1 MKNHFNRR
9 KFVTTGAVAGCTLL
23 LSGKLTAFNMF
34 SHLQNEIPDPKKINY
49 CGYTCPAD
57 CKFLEASVKNDP
69 VLKKEAYEIWEM
81 KERFG
86 VTEFDADKIFCF
98 GCKTKDKPV
107 GIRLQKCD
115 VRNCAIDKKL
125 DSCIECKELPRCEKD
140 LWKKFPDF
148 KNAVIK
154 MQATYIESKS

>member
-1 MKNHFNRR
+1 MKNQFSRR
-9 KFVTTGAVAGCTLL
+9 KFVATGTIAGCALL
-23 LSGKLTAFNMF
+23 LSGKLQAIKGFT
-34 SHLQNEIPDPKKINY
+34 HLQNEIPDPKKINY
-49 CGYTCPAD
+49 CGYMCPKD
-57 CKFLEASVKNDP
+57 CVFLEASVKND
-69 VLKKEAYEIWEM
+69 VELKKKAYETWEM

-86 VTEFDADKIFCF
+86 VKEFDADKIFCF
-98 GCKTKDKPV
+98 GCKNMEKPV

-125 DSCIECKELPRCEKD
+125 DSCIECKDLKECEKD

-154 MQATYIESKS
+154 MQITYFENRG

>member
-1 MKNHFNRR
+1 MEYRFNRR
-9 KFVTTGAVAGCTLL
+9 KFVTDGAFAGCALL
-23 LSGKLTAFNMF
+23 VSGKLNALDIL
-34 SHLQNEIPDPKKINY
+34 SHLQNEVPHPKKINY
-49 CGYTCPAD
+49 CGYTCPQD
-57 CKFLEASVKNDP
+57 CKFLEASIKNDV

-86 VTEFDADKIFCF
+86 VAEFDAEKIFCF
-98 GCKTKDKPV
+98 GCKNPDKPV

-125 DSCIECKELPRCEKD
+125 DSCIECKELTTCEKD

-148 KNAVIK
+148 KNAVIE
-154 MQATYIESKS
+154 MQVIYMETRG

>member
-9 KFVTTGAVAGCTLL
+9 IFVTTGAVAGCTLL

-34 SHLQNEIPDPKKINY
+34 SHLHNEIPDPKKINY
-49 CGYTCPAD
+49 CGYTCLAD
-57 CKFLEASVKNDP
+57 CKFLEASVKKDP

-148 KNAVIK
+148 KNAVLK
-154 MQATYIESKS
+154 MQATYSESKS

>member
-1 MKNHFNRR
+1 MNQFNRR
-9 KFVTTGAVAGCTLL
+9 KFVATGAIAGCALL
-23 LSGKLTAFNMF
+23 VSGFKGFA
-34 SHLQNEIPDPKKINY
+34 HLQDQVPDPKKLNY
-49 CGYTCPAD
+49 CGYTCPAG
-57 CKFLEASVKNDP
+57 CVLLEASVKND
-69 VLKKEAYEIWEM
+69 VELKKKAYETWEM

-86 VTEFDADKIFCF
+86 VAEFDPEKIFCF

-115 VRNCAIDKKL
+115 VRNCCIGKKL
-125 DSCIECKELPRCEKD
+125 DSCIECKELLGCEKD

-154 MQATYIESKS
+154 MQNEFQKAG

>member
-1 MKNHFNRR
+1 MTNQINRR
-9 KFVTTGAVAGCTLL
+9 KFAATTSVAGCALL
-23 LSGKLTAFNMF
+23 LSGFKGFA
-34 SHLQNEIPDPKKINY
+34 HLQNQIPDPKKLNY
-49 CGYTCPAD
+49 CGYTCPKD
-57 CKFLEASVKNDP
+57 CVVLEASVKND
-69 VLKKEAYEIWEM
+69 VELKKKAYETWEM

-86 VTEFDADKIFCF
+86 VAEFDAEKIFCF
-98 GCKTKDKPV
+98 GCKTTDKPV

-125 DSCIECKELPRCEKD
+125 DSCIECKELSACEKD

-154 MQATYIESKS
+154 MQSEYFENKG

>member
-1 MKNHFNRR
+1 MKTNSNRR
-9 KFVTTGAVAGCTLL
+9 KFIKSSATVGCILL
-23 LSGKLTAFNMF
+23 ISGKLSAISN
-34 SHLQNEIPDPKKINY
+34 SQHLQEVIPDPKKLNY

-57 CKFLEASVKNDP
+57 CVFLEASVKND
-69 VLKKEAYEIWEM
+69 VELKKKAYETWEM

-86 VTEFDADKIFCF
+86 VAEFDPEKIFCF

-115 VRNCAIDKKL
+115 VRNCCIGKKL
-125 DSCIECKELPRCEKD
+125 DSCIECKELSGCEKD

-154 MQATYIESKS
+154 MQNEFQKAG

>member
-1 MKNHFNRR
+1 MENQINRR
-9 KFVTTGAVAGCTLL
+9 RFISAGTVAGCALL
-23 LSGKLTAFNMF
+23 ISGKLSALSSF

-49 CGYTCPAD
+49 CGYSCPKD
-57 CKFLEASVKNDP
+57 CKFLEASIKNDP

-86 VTEFDADKIFCF
+86 VTEFDADKIYCF
-98 GCKTKDKPV
+98 GCKTEDKPV

-125 DSCIECKELPRCEKD
+125 DSCIECKELSTCKKD
-140 LWKKFPDF
+140 LWEKFPDF
-148 KNAVIK
+148 KNAIIK
-154 MQATYIESKS
+154 MQNAYFENKT

>member
-1 MKNHFNRR
+1 MLYKNLSANIFNY
-9 KFVTTGAVAGCTLL
+9 
-23 LSGKLTAFNMF
+23 
-34 SHLQNEIPDPKKINY
+34 LQENVPDPKKLNY
-49 CGYTCPAD
+49 CGYTCPKD
-57 CKFLEASVKNDP
+57 CKFLIASEKNDP
-69 VLKKEAYEIWEM
+69 TLKKEAYEIWEM

-125 DSCIECKELPRCEKD
+125 ESCIECKELTSCEKD
-140 LWKKFPDF
+140 LWTKFPDF
-148 KNAVIK
+148 KKSVIQ
-154 MQATYIESKS
+154 MQTKYKSSKS

>member
-1 MKNHFNRR
+1 MKPNFNRR
-9 KFVTTGAVAGCTLL
+9 KFVTTSAIAGCTLL
-23 LSGKLTAFNMF
+23 VTGRLSALNSF

-49 CGYTCPAD
+49 CGYTCPKD

-81 KERFG
+81 KDRFG
-86 VTEFDADKIFCF
+86 VAEFDADKIYCF
-98 GCKTKDKPV
+98 GCKTTDKPV

-115 VRNCAIDKKL
+115 VRKCAMDKKL
-125 DSCIECKELPRCEKD
+125 DSCIECQDLTACEKD
-140 LWKKFPDF
+140 LWTKFPDF

-154 MQATYIESKS
+154 MQVTYFENRT

>member
-1 MKNHFNRR
+1 MKTKSNRR
-9 KFVTTGAVAGCTLL
+9 QFLLQSSAIGCTLL
-23 LSGKLTAFNMF
+23 ISGKLSAFTF
-34 SHLQNEIPDPKKINY
+34 PEDKIPDPKKINY
-49 CGYTCPAD
+49 CGYTCPED
-57 CKFLEASVKNDP
+57 CKFLVASVKNEP

-86 VTEFDADKIFCF
+86 VVEFEADKIFCF
-98 GCKTKDKPV
+98 GCKNTEKPV

-115 VRNCAIDKKL
+115 VRNCAIDKKH
-125 DSCIECKELPRCEKD
+125 DSCIECKDLSNCQKD

-154 MQATYIESKS
+154 MQVIYFENRT

>member
-1 MKNHFNRR
+1 MKNKINRR
-9 KFVTTGAVAGCTLL
+9 NFVKRSSVAGCVLL
-23 LSGKLTAFNMF
+23 LSGRLSAFNPA
-34 SHLQNEIPDPKKINY
+34 LYYQDEAPDPKKINY
-49 CGYTCPAD
+49 CGYSCPKD

-69 VLKKEAYEIWEM
+69 KLKKEAYEIWEM

-86 VTEFDADKIFCF
+86 VAEFDPDKIFCF
-98 GCKTKDKPV
+98 GCKNTEKPV

-125 DSCIECKELPRCEKD
+125 DSCIECNELQTCEKD

-148 KNAVIK
+148 KDAVLK
-154 MQATYIESKS
+154 MQEKYLEAKS

>member
-1 MKNHFNRR
+1 MKNQFSRR
-9 KFVTTGAVAGCTLL
+9 KFVATGTIAGCALL
-23 LSGKLTAFNMF
+23 LSGKLQAIKSFT
-34 SHLQNEIPDPKKINY
+34 HLQNEIPDPKKINY
-49 CGYTCPAD
+49 CGYMCPKD
-57 CKFLEASVKNDP
+57 CVFLEASVKND
-69 VLKKEAYEIWEM
+69 VELKKKAYETWEM

-86 VTEFDADKIFCF
+86 VKEFDADKIFCF
-98 GCKTKDKPV
+98 GCKNMEKPV

-125 DSCIECKELPRCEKD
+125 DSCIECKDLKECEKD

-154 MQATYIESKS
+154 MQITYLENRG

>member
-1 MKNHFNRR
+1 MENQINRR
-9 KFVTTGAVAGCTLL
+9 KFVTAGTIAGCALL
-23 LSGKLTAFNMF
+23 LSGKLTALNSFT
-34 SHLQNEIPDPKKINY
+34 HLQNEVPDPKKINY
-49 CGYTCPAD
+49 CGYTCPKN
-57 CKFLEASVKNDP
+57 CVFLEASVKNDTE
-69 VLKKEAYEIWEM
+69 LKKKAYEIWEM
-81 KERFG
+81 KDRFG
-86 VTEFDADKIFCF
+86 VAEFDPDKIFCF

-125 DSCIECKELPRCEKD
+125 DSCIECKELTACEKD

-154 MQATYIESKS
+154 MQADYLENRG